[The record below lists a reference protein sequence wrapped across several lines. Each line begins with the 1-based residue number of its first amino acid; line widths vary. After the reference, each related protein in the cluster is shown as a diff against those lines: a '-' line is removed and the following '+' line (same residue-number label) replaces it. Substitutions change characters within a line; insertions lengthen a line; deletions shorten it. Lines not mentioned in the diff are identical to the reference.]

1 MADYSFKELGFFLA
15 SGISRFHGS
24 KFHHSA
30 SVCSMHSCTRVRPTW
45 TWESPWPV
53 AEPSAQR

>member
-1 MADYSFKELGFFLA
+1 MVDYSFKELGFFLA

-30 SVCSMHSCTRVRPTW
+30 SVCSMLYVLTQTLNLCL
-45 TWESPWPV
+45 
-53 AEPSAQR
+53 QFKD